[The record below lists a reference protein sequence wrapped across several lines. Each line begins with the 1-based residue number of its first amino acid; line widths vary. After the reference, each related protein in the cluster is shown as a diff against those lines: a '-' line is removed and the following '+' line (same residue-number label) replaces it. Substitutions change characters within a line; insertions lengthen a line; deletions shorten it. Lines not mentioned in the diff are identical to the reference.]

1 VILTAFNLFQIA
13 IMKHRPVAVYEYEA
27 CFMGFQ
33 PFCKALACKWMPCL
47 FAWHD
52 FMAKKKHDFMAWNMQ
67 LLLVSMLCDS
77 LATRRQWRITYW
89 YFSLLAGYE
98 NQNYCL

>member
-47 FAWHD
+47 FA
-52 FMAKKKHDFMAWNMQ
+52 
-67 LLLVSMLCDS
+67 
-77 LATRRQWRITYW
+77 
-89 YFSLLAGYE
+89 
-98 NQNYCL
+98 